1 MRFKGTFVL
10 LIAALA
16 LGSYIYFYEIR
27 GKEARQKAKEAEKLF
42 WKVEGN
48 DIQQIEIDSSG
59 RQITAV
65 RKGEKEWILT
75 HPRQYDADADE
86 LNRLA
91 DTASKI
97 EKNSVVEENAAALE
111 KFGLNPA
118 QSTLRIKTKDGK
130 EYALNF
136 GIQNPTGTFTYA
148 SKPNQRQVY
157 LVASNV
163 AYSFKKEADDLR
175 NHTVLGFEQPEA
187 QSLILRNPKGAFE
200 LFKDSDDRWW
210 FKGADKRAADSP
222 QVRGVLNAMS
232 FGKIKEFFNEDPKD
246 YTNLDLNKP
255 LVEATVT
262 YGTNK
267 AIKRLLIIS
276 EKSKLK
282 RKGAKDSSRDG
293 SSGSDPIYLA
303 KDASRPDLF
312 FVEKDLVDKLL
323 IPADSIRDKA
333 LVPMQRWEIDSILL
347 TNAKGQFSFVKSS
360 GEWFLGDK
368 KKKAKWDAI
377 NGILDAMEKPVT
389 AWVDKPSS
397 LAAYGLDKP
406 TMRIVLKQGSRI
418 IGDCAFGKSAKN
430 GIYAQVQGDSSV
442 KIADP
447 ESFKQLDKSEP
458 DFLESPSPAGTQK

>member
-1 MRFKGTFVL
+1 MRFKGTLVL
-10 LIAALA
+10 LIAVLA
-16 LGSYIYFYEIR
+16 LGSYIYFYEIK
-27 GKEARQKAKEAEKLF
+27 GKEARQKAKETEKLF
-42 WKVEGN
+42 WKIEGK
-48 DIQQIEIDSSG
+48 DIQQIELDSSG
-59 RQITAV
+59 QKITAA

-75 HPRQYDADADE
+75 QPRQYDADSDE

-97 EKNSVVEENAAALE
+97 EKDSVVEENAAALE
-111 KFGLNPA
+111 KFGLSPA
-118 QSTLRIKTKDGK
+118 QSGLRIKTKDGK

-163 AYSFKKEADDLR
+163 AASFEKEVDDLR
-175 NHTVLGFEQPEA
+175 NHTVLSFEQPEA
-187 QSLILRNPKGAFE
+187 KSLVLRNPKGAFE
-200 LFKDSDDRWW
+200 LFKDGDDRWW
-210 FKGADKRAADSP
+210 FKGTDKRAADAP
-222 QVRGVLNAMS
+222 QVRSLLNAMS
-232 FGKIKEFFNEDPKD
+232 NGKIREFFNEDPKD
-246 YTNLDLNKP
+246 YANLDPNKP
-255 LVEATVT
+255 LIEATVT

-267 AIKRLLIIS
+267 AIKQLLIIS
-276 EKSKLK
+276 EKSKLN
-282 RKGAKDSSRDG
+282 RKGAKDRNSDPSP
-293 SSGSDPIYLA
+293 GSDSTYLA

-323 IPADSIRDKA
+323 IPSDSIRDKA
-333 LVPMQRWEIDSILL
+333 LVPMQRWEIDSIFL

-377 NGILDAMEKPVT
+377 NGILDAMEKPVK

-397 LAAYGLDKP
+397 LSAYGLDKP
-406 TMRIVLKQGSRI
+406 AMRIVLKQGSNVI
-418 IGDCAFGKSAKN
+418 ADCAFGKSATN
-430 GIYAQVQGDSSV
+430 GIYARVQGDSSV

-447 ESFKQLDKSEP
+447 EGLEQLDKGEP
-458 DFLESPSPAGTQK
+458 DFVESASSAAPQK

>member
-1 MRFKGTFVL
+1 MRFKGTLVL
-10 LIAALA
+10 LIAVLA
-16 LGSYIYFYEIR
+16 LGSYIYFYEIK
-27 GKEARQKAKEAEKLF
+27 GKEARQKEKEAGKLF
-42 WKVEGN
+42 WKVEVK
-48 DIQQIEIDSSG
+48 DIQQIDIHSSG
-59 RQITAV
+59 QQITAV
-65 RKGEKEWILT
+65 RKGEKEWTLT
-75 HPRQYDADADE
+75 QPQQYDADADE

-97 EKNSVVEENAAALE
+97 EQDSVVEENAAAPE

-118 QSTLRIKTKDGK
+118 QSGLRIKTKDGK

-136 GIQNPTGTFTYA
+136 GTQNPTGAFTYA

-163 AYSFKKEADDLR
+163 AALFEKKVDDLR
-175 NHTVLGFEQPEA
+175 DHTVLGFEQPEA
-187 QSLILRNPKGAFE
+187 QSLVLRNPKGAFE

-210 FKGADKRAADSP
+210 FKGTDKRAADAP
-222 QVRGVLNAMS
+222 QVRGLLNAMS
-232 FGKIKEFFNEDPKD
+232 LGKIKEFFNEDPKD
-246 YTNLDLNKP
+246 YANLDPNKP
-255 LVEATVT
+255 LIEATVT
-262 YGTNK
+262 YGANK

-276 EKSKLK
+276 EKSKLIK
-282 RKGAKDSSRDG
+282 KGARDSSGG
-293 SSGSDPIYLA
+293 SSPGPDSTYLA

-323 IPADSIRDKA
+323 IPSDSIRDKA
-333 LVPMQRWEIDSILL
+333 LVPMQRWEIDSIFL
-347 TNAKGQFSFVKSS
+347 TNAKGQVSFVKSS

-377 NGILDAMEKPVT
+377 NGILDAMEKPVK

-406 TMRIVLKQGSRI
+406 TMRIVLKKGSQI
-418 IGDCAFGKSAKN
+418 IADCAFGKSAKN

-447 ESFKQLDKSEP
+447 EGLEQLGKSEP
-458 DFLESPSPAGTQK
+458 DFVESPSSAAPQK